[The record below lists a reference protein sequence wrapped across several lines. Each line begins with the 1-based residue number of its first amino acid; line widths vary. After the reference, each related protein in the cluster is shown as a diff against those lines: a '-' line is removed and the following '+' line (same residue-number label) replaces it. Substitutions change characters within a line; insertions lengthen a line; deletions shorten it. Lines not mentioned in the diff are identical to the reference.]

1 MCTIPLPACWPVIIF
16 RGKRMEMSIGE
27 KGFSLVLTI
36 MQWASSLA
44 RPLALSMLLCAYQIS
59 SSLPVE
65 GARAVG
71 GEVGA
76 SCRLLEVGRPVRRR
90 KAATMLY
97 AN

>member
-1 MCTIPLPACWPVIIF
+1 
-16 RGKRMEMSIGE
+16 MEMSIGE

-71 GEVGA
+71 GGEVGA
-76 SCRLLEVGRPVRRR
+76 SCRAPARGWASCASPEGCDNVIR
-90 KAATMLY
+90 
-97 AN
+97 